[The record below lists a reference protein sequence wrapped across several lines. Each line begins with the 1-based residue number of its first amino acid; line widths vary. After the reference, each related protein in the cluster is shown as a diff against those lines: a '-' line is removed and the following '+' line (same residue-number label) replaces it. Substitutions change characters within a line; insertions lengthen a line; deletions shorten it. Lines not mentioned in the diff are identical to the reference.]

1 MAREIVTSE
10 SLGEYVESK
19 LNKKPMKE
27 KEEYKAKTPAEKGR
41 LFDKIKNELGL
52 VGATLKPQLDK
63 LKVQFTSGKVD
74 EAELREQMKTMK
86 SPAEEKEMPVETKET
101 NSLADIAS
109 KKM

>member
-1 MAREIVTSE
+1 MPREIVTGD
-10 SLGEYVESK
+10 SLGEYIESK

-41 LFDKIKNELGL
+41 LFDKIKNEMGL
-52 VGATLKPQLDK
+52 VGAILKPQLDK
-63 LKVQFTSGKVD
+63 LKSKFTSGKVD
-74 EAELREQMKTMK
+74 EAELREQLKMMKA
-86 SPAEEKEMPVETKET
+86 PAEKEEMPVEQKET